1 MDKIYRESNLNET
14 VIKIGINIYK
24 CFIFLLFAFCL
35 LFIIFSLIFERDII
49 EILISSIL
57 SLILFVSL
65 IFTERIID
73 LFHFPTRE
81 LWVTQNKMCFKE
93 GKKIFEYKIED
104 ITMNFYSW
112 DLVSIPHLVIIRDG
126 KALHYIAITKKQ
138 YNLIQKI
145 ISK

>member
-35 LFIIFSLIFERDII
+35 LFTIFSLIFERNII
-49 EILISSIL
+49 EILISIML
-57 SLILFVSL
+57 ALALFISLV
-65 IFTERIID
+65 FTERIIN
-73 LFHFPTRE
+73 LFHLPTRK
-81 LWVTQNKMCFKE
+81 LLVTQNRMCFKE
-93 GKKIFEYKIED
+93 GKKIIEYKIED
-104 ITMNFYSW
+104 ITVNFYSW